1 VILYLVTKNL
11 CTYPMSAPRQRT
23 VELLV
28 STHSKARLT
37 SFTEFQIATAKKSYN
52 PALLGRFLSDDQE
65 LDFDM
70 PANGTVNPL
79 DTISPHK
86 RPIPILKQNRKVEYT
101 YARSLPSAS
110 TPNRVK
116 NRSGFALRDNGPHHH
131 TSSSGEFRST
141 TISLRDP
148 ETAAFQRYTG
158 SSQGPEKRKM
168 KFVEGQFTVSQNTKE
183 TKFRFVNNL
192 NQVPK
197 SMETTSPEPDPS
209 YLVAG
214 NIVGSR
220 KDSEMQP
227 AYPEETS
234 FSTTAIEEW
243 MNIDN
248 DGNPISLS

>member
-1 VILYLVTKNL
+1 VTPYLVMKSL
-11 CTYPMSAPRQRT
+11 STYPMSAPRQRA

-28 STHSKARLT
+28 STPSEVQLS
-37 SFTEFQIATAKKSYN
+37 SFSELKIATAKKSYN
-52 PALLGRFLSDDQE
+52 PALLGRFLSDEQE

-70 PANGTVNPL
+70 SANGTVNPL

-86 RPIPILKQNRKVEYT
+86 RPIAILKQNRKVEYA

-110 TPNRVK
+110 TPNRIK
-116 NRSGFALRDNGPHHH
+116 NRSGFALRDNGPHHR

-158 SSQGPEKRKM
+158 SSQGPEKRKT
-168 KFVEGQFTVSQNTKE
+168 KFIEEKFTVSQNTKE
-183 TKFRFVNNL
+183 TKFRFVKNI
-192 NQVPK
+192 NQIPK

-214 NIVGSR
+214 NTVGSE

-227 AYPEETS
+227 AHLEETS
-234 FSTTAIEEW
+234 FSTTAIKEW